1 MKNRVYKYIFSEFI
15 RYFMVVIFAV
25 TAIIWT
31 IQAVN
36 FLDLVTEDG
45 HAFFIY
51 LYYSFLTLP
60 KIITKLIPF
69 TFLIASMLTILKL
82 EKDNELIILWTSGL
96 NKINIVNLIFRISL
110 LVMLVQITM
119 SSLIT
124 PTTLNYSRNLIK
136 NSELQFVPSLLKEK
150 RFNDTVEGLTIF
162 VNSRSVDGI
171 YEDIFIRDEG
181 TTLTNV
187 SGGEGSSTIFAKS
200 GYVSSDEKSLVL
212 QNGNIQ
218 RDVKDGTISI
228 IKFKKTSIYLSGLS
242 TKTTSEPKIQETS
255 TLHLIKCLD
264 GNDTEIQNCNRTNDF
279 QKDVKIEMNKRFGM
293 PMYIPLISLIVCFIL
308 SSRKDKRISAYN
320 KYIFFILGF
329 IILVASE
336 ITVRYSGLSLN
347 NLLTYYLFPVSFV
360 PITYFFLMRTF
371 KYENLN

>member
-45 HAFFIY
+45 HAFAIY
-51 LYYSFLTLP
+51 IYYSFLTLP

-162 VNSRSVDGI
+162 VNSKNENGI
-171 YEDIFIRDEG
+171 YENIFIRDEG

-200 GYVSSDEKSLVL
+200 GYVSSDEKSLIL
-212 QNGNIQ
+212 QDGNIQ
-218 RDVKDGTISI
+218 RDINDGTISI

-255 TLHLIKCLD
+255 TLILIKCLD
-264 GNDTEIQNCNRTNDF
+264 NTNTKIQNCNRTNDF

-308 SSRKDKRISAYN
+308 SSRKDRTISAYN

-347 NLLTYYLFPVSFV
+347 NLLMYYLFPISFV
-360 PITYFFLMRTF
+360 PIIYFFLMRTF